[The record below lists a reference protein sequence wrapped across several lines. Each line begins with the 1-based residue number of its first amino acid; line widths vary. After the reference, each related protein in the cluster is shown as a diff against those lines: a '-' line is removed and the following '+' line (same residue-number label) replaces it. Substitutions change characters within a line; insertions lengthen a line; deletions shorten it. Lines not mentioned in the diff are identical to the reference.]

1 MGDELR
7 TQLLGGESDAERN
20 ERHWARVAGSGSDD
34 EADSDDRLPHRHG
47 RPLSVISTGSTST
60 AAGDD
65 SGMAMGVLRGR
76 KRYTSTSTDRAD
88 PVELTSF
95 NLDDVSDAVSPAAV
109 VVVVVVRL
117 VGWFG
122 GGSCLGRAAAAASA
136 SAGDALRWGRRATSW
151 LQLCR
156 F

>member
-109 VVVVVVRL
+109 VVVRL
-117 VGWFG
+117 VGWLVVA
-122 GGSCLGRAAAAASA
+122 SCLGRAAAVASA
-136 SAGDALRWGRRATSW
+136 SAGDALWWGRRATSW
-151 LQLCR
+151 LLLCR